1 MFFCCRNL
9 VISDMMMD
17 DHSRTDDMDDMP
29 ETLTYS
35 NSGGRRNRS
44 NAAADAGRVQIPKQ
58 VTQKTLVIT
67 FHWCQKEKKRKKKEK
82 KGKRGGKRKKRKK
95 RKKKKTRNYEY

>member
-1 MFFCCRNL
+1 MIFCCRNL

-58 VTQKTLVIT
+58 VIQKILVFT
-67 FHWCQKEKKRKKKEK
+67 FHWCQRKKEEK
-82 KGKRGGKRKKRKK
+82 KGKKRRKVEKRVEKRRNKGKF
-95 RKKKKTRNYEY
+95 

>member
-1 MFFCCRNL
+1 M
-9 VISDMMMD
+9 ISDMMMD

-58 VTQKTLVIT
+58 VIQKILVFT
-67 FHWCQKEKKRKKKEK
+67 FHWCQRKKEEKKEK
-82 KGKRGGKRKKRKK
+82 RVEKRRNNGKFKK
-95 RKKKKTRNYEY
+95 N